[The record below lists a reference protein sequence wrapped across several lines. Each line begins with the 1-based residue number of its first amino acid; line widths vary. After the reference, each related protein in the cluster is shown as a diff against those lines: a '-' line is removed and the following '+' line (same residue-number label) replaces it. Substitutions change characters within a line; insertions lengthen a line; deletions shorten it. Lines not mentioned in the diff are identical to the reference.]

1 MMRLMIFWFWISK
14 IRIIF
19 DEGGV
24 ENQHGGGGLLFSRDK
39 DIMGWLF
46 SQKK

>member
-1 MMRLMIFWFWISK
+1 MITSNELLASTFLEY
-14 IRIIF
+14 F

-24 ENQHGGGGLLFSRDK
+24 ENQHGGGLLFSRDK